1 MRELRYVYDGWM
13 GGPGPGSY
21 VLWRRD
27 SLRGAREQGEIAA
40 RCEVLVA
47 DEYDGR
53 EGDGW
58 VDGV

>member
-1 MRELRYVYDGWM
+1 
-13 GGPGPGSY
+13 
-21 VLWRRD
+21 
-27 SLRGAREQGEIAA
+27 LRGAREQGEIAA